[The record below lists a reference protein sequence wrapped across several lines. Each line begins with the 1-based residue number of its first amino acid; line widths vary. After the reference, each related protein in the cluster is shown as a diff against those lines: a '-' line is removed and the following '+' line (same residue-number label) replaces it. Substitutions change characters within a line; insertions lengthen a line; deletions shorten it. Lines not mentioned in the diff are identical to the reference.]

1 MKKTPLYIAWGILFL
16 ATAVLGSV
24 EPGSLGLKIVM
35 ICLAAAFFVPP
46 ALLLYRGISQG
57 DRAQVLLLRY
67 ISAASLG
74 ATFLLL
80 IANFLSTGLSQ
91 GAGDLLYA
99 LLIIASAPMV
109 CSQFWVVSLFAW
121 ACILMTTLMHC
132 PKKK

>member
-1 MKKTPLYIAWGILFL
+1 MKKTPLYIAWFCLFL
-16 ATAVLGSV
+16 ATVILGSV

-35 ICLAAAFFVPP
+35 VSLSAAFFVPP
-46 ALLLYRGISQG
+46 ALLLYLGISQG

-80 IANFLSTGLSQ
+80 IVNFLSTGLSQ
-91 GAGDLLYA
+91 EAGDILYA
-99 LLIIASAPMV
+99 LLIILSAPMV
-109 CSQFWVVSLFAW
+109 CSQFWAVSLFAW
-121 ACILMTTLMHC
+121 ACILMTSLMYC